1 MFTEEQ
7 LKIIFG
13 NIEDIYRCQKKFVKS
28 LEKKFN
34 KDHPHLS
41 EVGSCFLEYVS
52 NITMHTHTKPCSHCQ
67 TLVHQ
72 GKCRKYGIRFDFMG
86 KG

>member
-7 LKIIFG
+7 LKTIFG
-13 NIEDIYRCQKKFVKS
+13 NIEDIYRCQKKFVKA

-52 NITMHTHTKPCSHCQ
+52 KFY
-67 TLVHQ
+67 LR
-72 GKCRKYGIRFDFMG
+72 GKRWLSMG
-86 KG
+86 